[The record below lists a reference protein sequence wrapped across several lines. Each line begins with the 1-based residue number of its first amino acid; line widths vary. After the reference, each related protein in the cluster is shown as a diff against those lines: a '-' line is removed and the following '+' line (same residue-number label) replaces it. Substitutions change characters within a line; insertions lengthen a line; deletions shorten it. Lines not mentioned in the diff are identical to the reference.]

1 MVGGLSNT
9 SVMMVKLSL
18 HPKSLKKNPKNKKLL
33 LQCSMACEV
42 TPHQH
47 DKYVLLASTFYK
59 TSPSCFV
66 ASSNTCSTLERT
78 MPSFYSASSNPCFL
92 LFSSTHIF
100 FDEKKTNSKTQINQT
115 RCEQITCQN
124 QSSVAGFA
132 SYLDLLLYFLKIWLR
147 HRNISW
153 L

>member
-1 MVGGLSNT
+1 MVGGLLNT

-18 HPKSLKKNPKNKKLL
+18 HPKSLKKTPKNKKLL
-33 LQCSMACEV
+33 LQCSMACEEV

-100 FDEKKTNSKTQINQT
+100 FDEKKKPTQKPRSIKQGVN
-115 RCEQITCQN
+115 
-124 QSSVAGFA
+124 
-132 SYLDLLLYFLKIWLR
+132 K
-147 HRNISW
+147 
-153 L
+153 